1 MERVDLLEM
10 SHQCL
15 TVRIMGADRESHH
28 WQGTFDEI
36 GRPLS
41 QTTFVVLD
49 LETTGSSPSVGAG
62 ITEIGAVKVRGG
74 EIIGEFQT
82 LINPGGPIPAFIT
95 ILTGITQSMVALAP
109 SIEEVF
115 PAFLE
120 FMGPHQENVL
130 VAHNAP
136 FDIGFL
142 KAAAANQGYPW
153 PRYQILDT
161 ARLARQVLLRDEVI
175 NCKLGTLARFF
186 RTETSPNHR
195 ALDDAK
201 ATVDVLHGLLE
212 RVGSFGVTT
221 FDELKGFS
229 TRITS
234 AQRDKKHFVS
244 MIPDAPGVYIFRGP
258 KNEPLYV
265 GTSRNLKSRVR
276 TYFTASETRKRI
288 QEMIAMADHIDTIT
302 CATIIEAQVRE
313 LRLIS
318 ENRPPYNR
326 RSKKQEKATW
336 VKVVAKPSPRFSTVR
351 GSNLITDSINW
362 IGPFSGKDDASL
374 ALKAINLCL
383 VTPIDF
389 DKNDV
394 RPIVSKLN
402 EKMYA
407 LALDEKFEDAAAIR
421 NQLGSLL
428 RGVSRGTRIR
438 ALTRIPELVAAQPI
452 ALNGV
457 NGWEFVCIRYGRLA
471 GSASS
476 TPGVDISHTIT
487 SLVVSA
493 EVVPDGN
500 SILPASTYE
509 EVEILLSYLESEG
522 IRLVSLEGEWSSP
535 VFGAGSARHELEK
548 LRNRNQEAANF
559 WVSSIQRASR

>member
-1 MERVDLLEM
+1 
-10 SHQCL
+10 
-15 TVRIMGADRESHH
+15 MGAERESHH
-28 WQGTFDEI
+28 WQGTFDDI

-142 KAAAANQGYPW
+142 KAAAANQEYPW
-153 PRYQILDT
+153 PKYQVLDT

-244 MIPDAPGVYIFRGP
+244 AIPDAPGVYIFRGP

-265 GTSRNLKSRVR
+265 GTSRNLKGRVR

-288 QEMIAMADHIDTIT
+288 HEMIAVADHIDTIT

-318 ENRPPYNR
+318 ENRPQYNR
-326 RSKKQEKATW
+326 RSKAQERATW
-336 VKVVAKPSPRFSTVR
+336 AKVVTKPSPQFSTVR
-351 GSNLITDSINW
+351 GSKLITDSVNW
-362 IGPFSGKDDASL
+362 IGLFSGKDDASL

-383 VTPIDF
+383 ETPTDF

-394 RPIVSKLN
+394 RSIVSKLN
-402 EKMYA
+402 EKMHA
-407 LALDEKFEDAAAIR
+407 LALDEKFEDAAAVR
-421 NQLGSLL
+421 NQLGSFV

-438 ALTRIPELVAAQPI
+438 GLTRIPELVAAQSTSP
-452 ALNGV
+452 NGI
-457 NGWEFVCIRYGRLA
+457 NSWEFVCIRHGRLA
-471 GSASS
+471 GSATS
-476 TPGVDISHTIT
+476 TPGVDIPHTIA
-487 SLVVSA
+487 SLIASA
-493 EVVPDGN
+493 EVVSGGP
-500 SILPASTYE
+500 SVLPASTYE
-509 EVEILLSYLESEG
+509 EVEILLTYLESEA
-522 IRLVSLEGEWSSP
+522 IRLVSIEGEWSSP
-535 VFGAGSARHELEK
+535 VFGAGSARYELEK
-548 LRNRNQEAANF
+548 LRNRDQEAANF
-559 WVSSIQRASR
+559 WVSSIQRSSR

>member
-1 MERVDLLEM
+1 
-10 SHQCL
+10 
-15 TVRIMGADRESHH
+15 MGATSESHH
-28 WQGTFDEI
+28 WQATFDDI
-36 GRPLS
+36 ARPLS
-41 QTTFVVLD
+41 DTTFVVLD

-74 EIIGEFQT
+74 EVIGEFQT

-142 KAAAANQGYPW
+142 KAAAANQEYLW
-153 PRYQILDT
+153 PKYQILDT
-161 ARLARQVLLRDEVI
+161 ARLARQVLLRDEVS

-186 RTETSPNHR
+186 RTDTSPNHR

-234 AQRDKKHFVS
+234 AQREKKHFVS
-244 MIPDAPGVYIFRGP
+244 KIPEAPGVYIFRGP

-288 QEMIAMADHIDTIT
+288 QEMIAVADHIDTIV

-318 ENRPPYNR
+318 ENRPQYNR
-326 RSKKQEKATW
+326 RSKAQEKGTW
-336 VKVVAKPSPRFSTVR
+336 VKVVSRSTPRFSTLL
-351 GSNLITDSINW
+351 GSKLITDSANW
-362 IGPFSGKDDASL
+362 IGLFSGKDDASL
-374 ALKAINLCL
+374 AVSAINLCL
-383 VTPIDF
+383 ESPNDF

-394 RPIVSKLN
+394 RLIVYKLN
-402 EKMYA
+402 EKMHA
-407 LALDEKFEDAAAIR
+407 LALDEKYEEAAAIR
-421 NQLGSLL
+421 NQLGSFV

-452 ALNGV
+452 ERNGA
-457 NGWEFVCIRYGRLA
+457 NGWEFVCIRHGRLA
-471 GSASS
+471 GSATS
-476 TPGVDISHTIT
+476 TPGVDISHTIA
-487 SLVVSA
+487 SLVASA
-493 EVVPDGN
+493 EVVSGGN
-500 SILPASTYE
+500 SVLPASTYE
-509 EVEILLSYLESEG
+509 EVEILLSYLESEE

-548 LRNRNQEAANF
+548 LRNRDQEAANF
-559 WVSSIQRASR
+559 WESSIQRSSR

>member
-1 MERVDLLEM
+1 
-10 SHQCL
+10 
-15 TVRIMGADRESHH
+15 MGASNESHH
-28 WQGTFDEI
+28 WQATFDDI

-49 LETTGSSPSVGAG
+49 LETTGSSPATGAG

-74 EIIGEFQT
+74 EVIGEFQT

-95 ILTGITQSMVALAP
+95 ILTGITQSMVAPAP

-120 FMGPHQENVL
+120 FLGPHQENVL

-142 KAAAANQGYPW
+142 KASAANQNYLW
-153 PRYQILDT
+153 PKYQILDT

-175 NCKLGTLARFF
+175 NCKLATLAQFF
-186 RTETSPNHR
+186 RTDTSPNHR

-212 RVGSFGVTT
+212 RLGSFGVTT

-229 TRITS
+229 TRITP
-234 AQRDKKHFVS
+234 AQRDKKHFVN
-244 MIPDAPGVYIFRGP
+244 MIPEAPGVYIFRGP

-276 TYFTASETRKRI
+276 TYFTASETRKRMH
-288 QEMIAMADHIDTIT
+288 EMIAVADHVDTIV
-302 CATIIEAQVRE
+302 CATVIEAQVRE

-318 ENRPPYNR
+318 EKRPQYNR
-326 RSKKQEKATW
+326 RSKAQEKATW
-336 VKVVAKPSPRFSTVR
+336 AKMAEKPYPRFSTVR
-351 GSNLITDSINW
+351 GSDLINDSVNW
-362 IGPFSGKDDASL
+362 IGPFSGSEDAGL
-374 ALKAINLCL
+374 ALDAINHCL
-383 VTPIDF
+383 ENPADF
-389 DKNDV
+389 DKDDV
-394 RPIVSKLN
+394 REIVANLN
-402 EKMYA
+402 DRMNS
-407 LALDEKFEDAAAIR
+407 LALDEKFEEAATVR
-421 NQLGSLL
+421 NQLGSFV
-428 RGVSRGTRIR
+428 RGVSRGARIR
-438 ALTRIPELVAAQPI
+438 SLTSIPELVAAQR
-452 ALNGV
+452 NSHNEV
-457 NGWEFVCIRYGRLA
+457 NTWEFICIRYGRLV

-476 TPGVDISHTIT
+476 TPGVDISHTIN
-487 SLVVSA
+487 SLVASA
-493 EVVPDGN
+493 EVVENKD

-509 EVEILLSYLESEG
+509 EVEKLLSYLESEG

-535 VFGAGSARHELEK
+535 VFGAGAARYELEK
-548 LRNRNQEAANF
+548 IRNRDQEAANF
-559 WVSSIQRASR
+559 WVSSTQRASR

>member
-1 MERVDLLEM
+1 
-10 SHQCL
+10 
-15 TVRIMGADRESHH
+15 MGADRESHH
-28 WQGTFDEI
+28 WQATFDEI

-49 LETTGSSPSVGAG
+49 LETTGSSPATGAG

-74 EIIGEFQT
+74 EVIGEFQT
-82 LINPGGPIPAFIT
+82 LVNPGGPIPAFIT
-95 ILTGITQSMVALAP
+95 ILTGITQSMVAPAP

-120 FMGPHQENVL
+120 FLGSHEENVL

-142 KAAAANQGYPW
+142 KASAANQNYPW
-153 PRYQILDT
+153 PKYQILDT

-175 NCKLGTLARFF
+175 NCKLATLAQFF

-234 AQRDKKHFVS
+234 AQRDKKHFVN
-244 MIPDAPGVYIFRGP
+244 MIPEAPGVYIFRGP

-265 GTSRNLKSRVR
+265 GTSRSLKSRVR
-276 TYFTASETRKRI
+276 TYFTASETRKRM
-288 QEMIAMADHIDTIT
+288 QEMIAIADHIDTIV
-302 CATIIEAQVRE
+302 CATVIEAQVRE

-318 ENRPPYNR
+318 EKRPQYNR
-326 RSKKQEKATW
+326 RSKAQEKATW
-336 VKVVAKPSPRFSTVR
+336 AKIVEKPYPRFSTVR
-351 GSNLITDSINW
+351 GSETLNDSVQW
-362 IGPFSGKDDASL
+362 IGPFSGSEDAGLALDAINRCLESPASFDKDD
-374 ALKAINLCL
+374 
-383 VTPIDF
+383 
-389 DKNDV
+389 V
-394 RPIVSKLN
+394 REIVAKLSERMN
-402 EKMYA
+402 A
-407 LALDEKFEDAAAIR
+407 LALDEKFEEAAAVR
-421 NQLGSLL
+421 NQLGSLV
-428 RGVSRGTRIR
+428 RGVSRGARIR
-438 ALTRIPELVAAQPI
+438 ALTRIPELVAAQRI
-452 ALNGV
+452 SHNETSA
-457 NGWEFVCIRYGRLA
+457 WEFVCIRYGRLV

-476 TPGVDISHTIT
+476 TPGIDISHTIA
-487 SLVVSA
+487 SLVASA
-493 EVVPDGN
+493 EVVENSD

-509 EVEILLSYLESEG
+509 EVEKLLVYLENEG

-535 VFGAGSARHELEK
+535 VFGAGASRYELERI
-548 LRNRNQEAANF
+548 RNRDQEATNF
-559 WVSSIQRASR
+559 WVSSTQRASS

>member
-1 MERVDLLEM
+1 
-10 SHQCL
+10 
-15 TVRIMGADRESHH
+15 MGATSESHH
-28 WQGTFDEI
+28 WQATFDDI
-36 GRPLS
+36 ARPLS
-41 QTTFVVLD
+41 DTTFVVLD

-74 EIIGEFQT
+74 EVIGEFQT

-142 KAAAANQGYPW
+142 KAAAANQEYLW
-153 PRYQILDT
+153 PKYQILDT
-161 ARLARQVLLRDEVI
+161 ARLARQVLLRDEVS

-186 RTETSPNHR
+186 RTDTSPNHR

-234 AQRDKKHFVS
+234 AQREKKHFVS
-244 MIPDAPGVYIFRGP
+244 KIPEAPGVYIFRGP

-288 QEMIAMADHIDTIT
+288 QEMIAVADHIDTIV

-318 ENRPPYNR
+318 ENRPQYNR
-326 RSKKQEKATW
+326 RSKAQEKGTW
-336 VKVVAKPSPRFSTVR
+336 VKVVSRSTPRFSTLL
-351 GSNLITDSINW
+351 GSKLITDSANW
-362 IGPFSGKDDASL
+362 IGLFSGKDDASL
-374 ALKAINLCL
+374 AISAINLCL
-383 VTPIDF
+383 ESPNDF

-394 RPIVSKLN
+394 RLIVYKLN
-402 EKMYA
+402 EKMHA
-407 LALDEKFEDAAAIR
+407 LALDEKYEEAAAIR
-421 NQLGSLL
+421 NQLGSFV

-452 ALNGV
+452 SRNGAK
-457 NGWEFVCIRYGRLA
+457 GWEFICIRHGRLA
-471 GSASS
+471 GSATS
-476 TPGVDISHTIT
+476 TPGVDISHTIA
-487 SLVVSA
+487 SLVASA
-493 EVVPDGN
+493 EVVSGGN
-500 SILPASTYE
+500 SVLPASTYE

-548 LRNRNQEAANF
+548 LRNRDQEAANF
-559 WVSSIQRASR
+559 WESSIQRSSR